1 MVVENGHMTRLRRR
15 SDIAITA
22 LDGATFLVDARS
34 DAIFHLDALGGGV
47 WAALVEPMTR
57 DDLVAL
63 LAEAFPDTPSETITH
78 DVDALLA
85 EFTERDLLED
95 V

>member
-1 MVVENGHMTRLRRR
+1 MTRLRRR

-47 WAALVEPMTR
+47 WAALAEPMTR

-63 LAEAFPDTPSETITH
+63 LAEAFPDTLPDTITH
-78 DVDALLA
+78 DVDTLLA
-85 EFTERDLLED
+85 EFIARDLLEN

>member
-1 MVVENGHMTRLRRR
+1 MIRLRRR
-15 SDIAITA
+15 SDIALTA
-22 LDGATFLVDARS
+22 LDGGTFLVDARN

-47 WAALVEPMTR
+47 WSALAEPMTR
-57 DDLVAL
+57 EDLVAL
-63 LAEAFPDTPSETITH
+63 LADAFPDTPPDTITH

-85 EFTERDLLED
+85 EFTARDLLDE